1 MKKVFD
7 QKKRARLIWQDPSKM
22 TTGVGYLRG
31 QPEFEGTLEEA
42 LEKYEELPLSSQAF
56 AHLHLGTDVL
66 DADSIEAMSWKRSR
80 GMAN

>member
-7 QKKRARLIWQDPSKM
+7 YKKPARLIWQDPSKM

-42 LEKYEELPLSSQAF
+42 LNKYEELPLSSRAF
-56 AHLHLGTDVL
+56 AHMRLGSDVL
-66 DADSIEAMSWKRSR
+66 DADAIEAVSGRRPS
-80 GMAN
+80 GTAD